1 MKLKNMKKFTF
12 GFLDRFKKSKSVE
25 PENLNPNKTY
35 TELIINNVTKLPD
48 IKHNELNNIEV
59 NKIEDELISDLPAEP
74 TASHSIYESKE
85 SPEEFAEKTLGD
97 FNLNKYQ
104 QQLQESA
111 LENKINNE
119 AQTVTEAPDKF
130 NFEEMKFSNPEEKKK
145 KKFSFPKLDSLEI
158 TKKFKNTLSGK
169 SAIKSLDKFSWND
182 FVLRVFSP
190 YTRGKVHGGFI
201 ILLVFVVTYMLGKT
215 FALFISSSPPV
226 TKSARSTISIPLERA
241 DTTIQ
246 DLNKITATN
255 LFNAKDSDKSAD
267 LVTAKKDIDS
277 IICLDADRP
286 TSLQIKLLDTIVLQ
300 DSVKSVA
307 SVQIRGSSE
316 LTNVREGE
324 KVDQMAEISK
334 INRMKLILKNLQ
346 TGDCEYAATDA
357 EPETPMPNL
366 NIISAKAGK
375 SLFKSSNPNI
385 KNSGNSFKIKRAF
398 RDSMITNMSDVLTQA
413 KAVQITNP
421 DGSLC
426 FKMTEVV
433 AGSLYSQLNIQEN
446 DIICNIN
453 GKKIEN
459 LNELMGLLGRI
470 KEIDQFQIGLTR
482 NGMSENLDYGFE

>member
-1 MKLKNMKKFTF
+1 MKKFTF

-25 PENLNPNKTY
+25 PENQNPNKTHS
-35 TELIINNVTKLPD
+35 EVKIHDVTKLTE
-48 IKHNELNNIEV
+48 IKHNE
-59 NKIEDELISDLPAEP
+59 SSPGLPADP

-104 QQLQESA
+104 KQLQESA
-111 LENKINNE
+111 LENESKINQE
-119 AQTVTEAPDKF
+119 ADTVTEAPNKF
-130 NFEEMKFSNPEEKKK
+130 KFEEMKFSNPEDKKK
-145 KKFSFPKLDSLEI
+145 NKFSFPKFDSQEI

-201 ILLVFVVTYMLGKT
+201 ILLVFVITYMLGKT
-215 FALFISSSPPV
+215 FALFISNSPPV
-226 TKSARSTISIPLERA
+226 TKSARSTISIPLEKV

-267 LVTAKKDIDS
+267 LVSAKKDIDS

-346 TGDCEYAATDA
+346 TGDCEYAITDA